1 MKTIPSLAVAL
12 LGLVLSLPAAPDY
25 VPVAGAGL
33 TGAQLTSTLEGLLPK
48 GFSVAPVKGTAVVG
62 PDSLSLA
69 GLSVLAAD
77 GNPVMTVE
85 RAVLKRATINGKV
98 LRAQLLMEG
107 ARYSRQYVEGII
119 SQAMK
124 PLEKT
129 QAPRARPPA
138 PEGDGEAPEG
148 QAPAAQGGV
157 PPALLEMVRE
167 WAQGPFNTSH
177 VFTLDPGA
185 RTLTME
191 PESLSWGERVESR
204 GGAIFDLDPTESP
217 TLEKALSMV
226 GATGVIALFQ
236 GGPNTAVMGKCSPG
250 KLGTVRRWATV
261 KAGHPGLDL
270 LGLAH
275 RLDVKQPMF
284 LGLLGHP
291 AFPARPA
298 LRADVR
304 FEMEREGGRLR
315 LSPLTLS
322 CKPGFQ
328 IDFDV
333 ALDQLDWSLWGNPA
347 NVEKAAGA
355 MMKTLHFETLK
366 VSVTDLDGLALVYQ
380 VAADMLQKKSSD
392 LKAMALLKVDEL
404 SRPGKSGKA
413 LPMTYVKAVKDFAS
427 GKKATLTLRLKGPM
441 SFSDLEKNKAEFDQV
456 FVIE

>member
-1 MKTIPSLAVAL
+1 MKTTPSLATAL
-12 LGLVLSLPAAPDY
+12 LGLVLYLPAAPGY
-25 VPVAGAGL
+25 VPVNGADL
-33 TGAQLTSTLEGLLPK
+33 TAAQLVSTVGGLLPK
-48 GFSVAPVKGTAVVG
+48 GFSVAPAKGLPVVG

-69 GLSVLAAD
+69 ELSVMGAD

-85 RAVLKRATINGKV
+85 RAVLKRAALNGKV
-98 LRAQLLMEG
+98 LRAQLSLEG
-107 ARYSRQYVEGII
+107 ARYSRQYIEGII

-129 QAPRARPPA
+129 QAPRTQPPA
-138 PEGDGEAPEG
+138 PDGDGATPEG
-148 QAPAAQGGV
+148 QAPAAPGV
-157 PPALLEMVRE
+157 PPALIEMIRE
-167 WAQGPFNTSH
+167 WVQGPFNTTH
-177 VFTLDPGA
+177 VFTLDPAA
-185 RTLTME
+185 RTLTLE
-191 PESLSWGERVESR
+191 PESLSWGERVTSS

-217 TLEKALSMV
+217 TLEKVISMV
-226 GATGVIALFQ
+226 GATGMASLFQ
-236 GGPNTAVMGKCSPG
+236 GGQDTVVMGKCGPG
-250 KLGTVRRWATV
+250 KLGTVRRWVTL

-298 LRADVR
+298 LRADMH

-315 LSPLTLS
+315 LAPLTLS
-322 CKPGFQ
+322 FKPGFQ

-333 ALDQLDWSLWGNPA
+333 AIDQLDWSLWGNPA

-392 LKAMALLKVDEL
+392 MKSMALLKVDEL

-413 LPMTYVKAVKDFAS
+413 LPLAYVKAVKDFAS
-427 GKKATLTLRLKGPM
+427 GKKNFLTVRLKGPM
-441 SFSDLEKNKAEFDQV
+441 SFSDLDKNKAEFDQV